1 MKMSPQDI
9 FDVLSSENA
18 ADFMQKQLIRA
29 VLEMPKD
36 VVAGTIPKKTSSKQK
51 VPLVNF
57 KMWTLDFADEAE
69 ERYTR
74 TSQAIDGLQ
83 QLLNGTPKKGKKP
96 QWKKV
101 MVFDTFVALGESTA
115 IATHHDLQSAC
126 EKVLQNYLN
135 QFGTV
140 SEYRDDGKRL

>member
-9 FDVLSSENA
+9 SDVLSSENV

-36 VVAGTIPKKTSSKQK
+36 VVPGTIPKKTSSKQK

-57 KMWTLDFADEAE
+57 EMWTLDFADEAE

-83 QLLNGTPKKGKKP
+83 QLFNGPPKKGKKP
-96 QWKKV
+96 
-101 MVFDTFVALGESTA
+101 
-115 IATHHDLQSAC
+115 
-126 EKVLQNYLN
+126 
-135 QFGTV
+135 
-140 SEYRDDGKRL
+140 